1 MKPTYFISLLCGCAT
16 LLPASL
22 SAQEENLSRKDSIKG
37 FNALDYTLQR
47 RTIPEGR
54 PVSNADPGKNFSI
67 SLMGGVGDVA
77 ESGQPWMYT
86 GAFAISKQVSTFNT
100 YRLLFSG
107 AYRKDHGKKLLRAGA
122 ELSHLFN
129 ISDYLA
135 GYRQGAHY
143 NLYTVIGAGAYAT
156 KRTGEQKKLAVGV
169 HGGLQF
175 DYHLMQNWDWFVE
188 PKVYLYSDNIDLIAD
203 NRKFN
208 VGWSVLTGFTYR
220 FTKWPVKSLSTSFPD
235 NLFLEGAIGL
245 QGDYTSRVRNIA
257 GKTPGPIASASIGK
271 WFYPIGVRATLFG
284 GYHNTVNNALKVH
297 KEAYAGGRLEG
308 MLNLNTLL
316 KPSEAD
322 PRFEVN
328 LAGGYEFGI
337 LAHKGAEYNGKKKA
351 FFRGFTAAMQG
362 VYFVDRNV
370 GITAEL
376 RYSPVN
382 KMDVVAEQPAMRNL
396 SFMMGLQYRRRD
408 EVFKEHARKYHF
420 QPYNF
425 AYALGSL
432 HWPVHGK
439 LELATTKK
447 NLGMGV
453 GIGRWFSPFSGVRA
467 GLEVQRHTNK
477 YYPLHLSA
485 DYLLNLT
492 NVINNYMPERIF
504 DLNAFAGVV
513 FTHNTYRSG
522 RHFGVQ
528 GGLQQVFHLN
538 DTWGIVLEESARLY
552 KGSTYPDARPFTSHQ
567 FNAVLDGRLGLVY
580 NF

>member
-37 FNALDYTLQR
+37 FNALDYTLQQ

-67 SLMGGVGDVA
+67 SLMGGISEVA
-77 ESGQPWMYT
+77 ESDEPWMYN

-100 YRLLFSG
+100 YRLLLSG
-107 AYRKDHGKKLLRAGA
+107 AYKKDNGKKLLRAGA

-129 ISDYLA
+129 ISDYLG
-135 GYRQGAHY
+135 GYRKGSHY
-143 NLYTVIGAGAYAT
+143 NLYTVVGAGAYAT
-156 KRTGEQKKLAVGV
+156 KRDGEEKKLAVGV

-245 QGDYTSRVRNIA
+245 QGDYTSRIRNVA
-257 GKTPGPIASASIGK
+257 GKTPGPSASASIGK
-271 WFYPIGVRATLFG
+271 WFYPVGVRATLFA
-284 GYHNTVNNALKVH
+284 GYHNTVNNSLVKH
-297 KEAYAGGRLEG
+297 KEAYAGARLEG

-316 KPSEAD
+316 KSSVED

-328 LAGGYEFGI
+328 LAGGYEFGMV
-337 LAHKGAEYNGKKKA
+337 AHKGEEYNGKKKA
-351 FFRGFTAAMQG
+351 FFRGLTGAVQG

-370 GITAEL
+370 GITGEL

-382 KMDVVAEQPAMRNL
+382 KQNVTAELPGMRNF

-408 EVFKEHARKYHF
+408 EVFKEHGQKYHF
-420 QPYNF
+420 EPYNF

-432 HWPVHGK
+432 HWPAHSK
-439 LELATTKK
+439 LDLANTKK
-447 NLGMGV
+447 NLGMGI
-453 GIGRWFSPFSGVRA
+453 GMGRWFTPFSGFRA
-467 GLEVQRHTNK
+467 GLEVQHHTNG

-492 NVINNYMPERIF
+492 NMINNYMPDRIL
-504 DLNAFAGVV
+504 DINAFAGVV
-513 FTHNTYRSG
+513 FTHNTYGKG

-538 DTWGIVLEESARLY
+538 DTWGIVVEEAARLY
-552 KGSTYPDARPFTSHQ
+552 KGRTYPDARPITSQ
-567 FNAVLDGRLGLVY
+567 AFNLVLDGRLGLVY
-580 NF
+580 RF